1 MTTSTRNKIALDTS
15 QDTGILANGM
25 PLKAAEKY
33 RSLGLWNGDTHFQL
47 FQRAVAAWP
56 QEVAAIDSTRQ
67 LTWAQLDDSVAR
79 AAALLAAHGVGPGDG
94 VIVQMPN
101 SIAFLETIFGI
112 WRLGAVPV
120 FSLPAHGSKE
130 IRHFAA
136 HAPAAFYVSTTRPNK
151 HLARVHKHLD
161 KPLDDGSAVHKILID
176 ARADFPWGEDLPANL
191 PQPAQ
196 AQAQEL
202 AFLQLSGGT
211 TGVPK
216 QIPRTH
222 DDYLYSVRASIDVC
236 DIQSGDVLLIALPA
250 AHNFTMSSPGI
261 LGAIQVGATIV
272 FAADPMP
279 TTILP
284 LIEKHKVTHLA
295 LVPPALIS
303 VLNSADKANYDFSS
317 VRTVWVGGA
326 KLSEAAARRVYPEL
340 GWKLQQ
346 VFGMAEGLVNY
357 TPLDADIEEIVT
369 TQGQPMSSHDEV
381 RVVDDNDED
390 VAPGAPGN
398 LLTRGPYTIRQYHRS
413 PEVNARSFT
422 EDGFYRTGD
431 IVTFVDGK
439 ITVVGRAK
447 DQINR
452 GGEKIAPEA
461 VENALLTHPEVHDVS
476 VVGKADEV
484 LGEKIRAFVILRD
497 DTWIDVPASITAPEL
512 KRHTRDQGLA
522 SFAIPDI
529 IEFVHEFPLT
539 GVGKVS
545 KKHQQQ

>member
-1 MTTSTRNKIALDTS
+1 MTTSTPRKLKIDSS
-15 QDTGILANGM
+15 QDSGLLANGM
-25 PLKAAEKY
+25 SHEAAEKY
-33 RSLGLWNGDTHFQL
+33 RSLGLWNGDTHWQL
-47 FQRAVAAWP
+47 FSRAVHSWPDATAA
-56 QEVAAIDSTRQ
+56 VDNNRT
-67 LTWAQLDDSVAR
+67 LTWGELDQSVAR
-79 AAALLAAHGVGPGDG
+79 AAAYLTAQGVCAGDG
-94 VIVQMPN
+94 VIVQLPN
-101 SIAFLETIFGI
+101 SIVFLETIFSI

-136 HAPAAFYVSTTRPNK
+136 HAPAGFYVSTARPNK
-151 HLARVHKHLD
+151 HLARVHEHLVE
-161 KPLDDGSAVHKILID
+161 PLEDGSSVRTILID
-176 ARADFPWGEDLPANL
+176 EKSSAPWGNQDNVTPSESATV
-191 PQPAQ
+191 QPH
-196 AQAQEL
+196 EL

-236 DIQSGDVLLIALPA
+236 DLKTGDTLLVALPA

-261 LGAIQVGATIV
+261 LGAIQVGATII
-272 FAADPMP
+272 FAPDPMP

-284 LIEKHKVTHLA
+284 LIEQHKVTHLA

-303 VLNSADKANYDFSS
+303 VLNSQDRDNYDLSS
-317 VRTVWVGGA
+317 VGTVWVGGA
-326 KLSEAAARRVYPEL
+326 KLSEAAARRIQPEL

-369 TQGQPMSSHDEV
+369 TQGQPMSPYDEI
-381 RVVDDNDED
+381 RVVDDED
-390 VAPGAPGN
+390 QELSPGTPGN
-398 LLTRGPYTIRQYHRS
+398 LLTRGPYTIQQYHRS
-413 PEVNARSFT
+413 PKVNKRSFT
-422 EDGFYRTGD
+422 SDGFYRTGD
-431 IVTFVDGK
+431 IVTFIDGK

-476 VVGKADEV
+476 VVGKPDEV
-484 LGEKIRAFVILRD
+484 LGEKIQAFVICRD
-497 DTWIDVPASITAPEL
+497 DSWTNSPAAVTAPEL
-512 KRHTRDQGLA
+512 KRFTREQGLS
-522 SFAIPDI
+522 SFAVPDI